1 MKKLLFKITVPDK
14 YTGAEYKAGEVYEFE
29 NKRADEILT
38 ARTTVTGEPYAVE
51 YKDPIEEEIKVVIDE
66 GLVGH
71 GDPEGPEGDS
81 GLMPEEFFEEKPV
94 KKTRKKKNEE

>member
-38 ARTTVTGEPYAVE
+38 ARTAVTSEPYAVE
-51 YKDPIEEEIKVVIDE
+51 YKDPIEEEIKEVIE
-66 GLVGH
+66 
-71 GDPEGPEGDS
+71 
-81 GLMPEEFFEEKPV
+81 EEKPM
-94 KKTRKKKNEE
+94 KRTRKKKTEENIEE